1 MKSGNNLGISIAQ
14 RHAPR
19 QNARVTAQKSEAAKN
34 NGGISQRLKLN
45 EWHGI
50 EISCIYPGQWRGEDN
65 LWLKENEKY
74 HRLLAMAVA
83 AYNGEIF

>member
-1 MKSGNNLGISIAQ
+1 MAW
-14 RHAPR
+14 R
-19 QNARVTAQKSEAAKN
+19 
-34 NGGISQRLKLN
+34 
-45 EWHGI
+45 